1 MRPLFSI
8 LHATYGRPAKAVLA
22 MRMWLERAANPKAVE
37 YIFACNEDDLAAHLK
52 IIADA
57 HEIYEKAT
65 GRLLKVVSGPF
76 AGSAPAWDAA
86 AKASEGLVLI
96 QAQDDVEPPEG
107 WDNSVWNALERSPG
121 TTFLQFAEGPPVPYS
136 VEPAFIAV
144 SDGFRKDKLCCT
156 AIMNRA
162 RYEQCGEFL
171 HPGYISVF
179 SDDDATI
186 RAYADA
192 AAGKCS
198 LIEARDLVFLHRH
211 HYHDK
216 SVPMDATYEREN
228 SSAAYAHG
236 QALFMKR
243 NADLVAKGFKT
254 W

>member
-1 MRPLFSI
+1 MRN
-8 LHATYGRPAKAVLA
+8 TQV
-22 MRMWLERAANPKAVE
+22 
-37 YIFACNEDDLAAHLK
+37 K
-52 IIADA
+52 IV
-57 HEIYEKAT
+57 T
-65 GRLLKVVSGPF
+65 GQF
-76 AGSAPAWDAA
+76 NGSAPAWDAA
-86 AKASEGLVLI
+86 AKASSGLVLI

-107 WDNSVWNALERSPG
+107 WDNSIWNALERAPG
-121 TTFLQFAEGPPVPYS
+121 TAFLQFAEGPPVPYS

-179 SDDDATI
+179 SDDDVAI

-228 SSAAYAHG
+228 SSKAYAHG

>member
-1 MRPLFSI
+1 MTPTFSI
-8 LHATYGRPAKAVLA
+8 LHASFGRPSKAIIALWTWFNQADSHKHIEYVLA
-22 MRMWLERAANPKAVE
+22 LNDDDPALPQYMNMLGWARPTGVE
-37 YIFACNEDDLAAHLK
+37 IK
-52 IIADA
+52 IV
-57 HEIYEKAT
+57 T
-65 GRLLKVVSGPF
+65 GQF
-76 AGSAPAWDAA
+76 NGSAPAWDAA
-86 AKASEGLVLI
+86 AKASTGLVLI
-96 QAQDDVEPPEG
+96 QAQDDVEPPFG
-107 WDNSVWNALERSPG
+107 WDYLIHKEIVFGADKWYGSPV
-121 TTFLQFAEGPPVPYS
+121 FL
-136 VEPAFIAV
+136 AV
-144 SDGFRKDKLCCT
+144 SDGYRKDKLCCT
-156 AIMNRA
+156 AIMTRA

-179 SDDDATI
+179 SDDDVTI

-192 AAGKCS
+192 AAGRCA

-228 SSAAYAHG
+228 SSKAYAHG

>member
-1 MRPLFSI
+1 MNPTFSI
-8 LHATYGRPAKAVLA
+8 LHASFGRPSKAIIALWTWFNQADSHKHMEYVLA
-22 MRMWLERAANPKAVE
+22 LNDDDPALPQYMNMLGWARPISVE
-37 YIFACNEDDLAAHLK
+37 IK
-52 IIADA
+52 IV
-57 HEIYEKAT
+57 T
-65 GRLLKVVSGPF
+65 GQF
-76 AGSAPAWDAA
+76 NGSAPAWDAA
-86 AKASEGLVLI
+86 AKASSGLVMI
-96 QAQDDVEPPEG
+96 QAQDDVEPPHN
-107 WDNSVWNALERSPG
+107 WDRELGCRMLDSGALDAAFPI
-121 TTFLQFAEGPPVPYS
+121 
-136 VEPAFIAV
+136 FIAV
-144 SDGFRKDKLCCT
+144 SDGYRKDKLCCT
-156 AIMNRA
+156 AIMTRA

-179 SDDDATI
+179 SDDDVTI

-192 AAGKCS
+192 AAGKCA

-228 SSAAYAHG
+228 SSKAYTHG

>member
-1 MRPLFSI
+1 MNTPTFSL
-8 LHATYGRPAKAVLA
+8 LHATYQRPEKAVAA
-22 MRMWLERAANPKAVE
+22 MHMWFERATRPEAIE
-37 YIFACNEDDLAAHLK
+37 YIFACNEDDPSRA
-52 IIADA
+52 
-57 HEIYEKAT
+57 
-65 GRLLKVVSGPF
+65 LLNGEWMRNTQVRTVTGPF

-86 AKASEGLVLI
+86 AKASTGLVLI
-96 QAQDDVEPPEG
+96 QAQDDVEPPHN
-107 WDNSVWNALERSPG
+107 WDRELYARVMSIPSLYDS
-121 TTFLQFAEGPPVPYS
+121 
-136 VEPAFIAV
+136 PAFIAV
-144 SDGFRKDKLCCT
+144 SDGYRKDKLCCT
-156 AIMNRA
+156 AIMTRA
-162 RYEQCGEFL
+162 RYEQCGEFI

-198 LIEARDLVFLHRH
+198 LIEARYLVFLHRH

-228 SSAAYAHG
+228 SSKAYAHG